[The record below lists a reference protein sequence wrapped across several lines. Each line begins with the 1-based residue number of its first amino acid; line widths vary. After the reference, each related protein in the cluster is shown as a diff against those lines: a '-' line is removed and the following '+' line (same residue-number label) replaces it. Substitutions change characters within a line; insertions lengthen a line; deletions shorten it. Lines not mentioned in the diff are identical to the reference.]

1 MGETRETI
9 RRIPDLDESENL
21 HVVAMEID
29 SVTRLI
35 YVLFYVTD
43 MSIIEQ
49 LKSDIIYYYSTII
62 SGTECNFIHC
72 FRNPGGDYEWANLD
86 KPPPRY
92 WLMKMADLLGYVD
105 ESVYDRWLE
114 RKKSEQMLNSYKM
127 LAADFDRKRV
137 NIYYSDLTFLHM
149 LMQVMKDHVL
159 LEIKVCSCNPGDA
172 E

>member
-35 YVLFYVTD
+35 Y
-43 MSIIEQ
+43 
-49 LKSDIIYYYSTII
+49 
-62 SGTECNFIHC
+62 SGTKCNFIHC

-92 WLMKMADLLGYVD
+92 WLMKMAALLGYVD

-114 RKKSEQMLNSYKM
+114 RKKSERMLNSYKM

-149 LMQVMKDHVL
+149 LMQAMNDHVL